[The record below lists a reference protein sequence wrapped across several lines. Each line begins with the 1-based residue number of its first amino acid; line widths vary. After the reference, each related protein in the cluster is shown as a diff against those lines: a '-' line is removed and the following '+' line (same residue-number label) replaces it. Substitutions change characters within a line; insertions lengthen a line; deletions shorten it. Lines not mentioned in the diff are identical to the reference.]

1 MDIKEL
7 KLKRDSIRTQIFYK
21 DKYNEDARELV
32 KEYIYISNEL
42 IKYGVK
48 PSKLNYLTIEYWD
61 EKSKTCDFISTR
73 NNKDYLNESEKS
85 HKKIP
90 IQNTNINTDISKI
103 IKEAINEAF
112 ERKTLNNIK
121 LYEYTLNV
129 AWTSSKEENKSLN
142 YAINLIIKYL
152 DEMDLKLQGIDT
164 NDMVDKIEY
173 IRKYEFRC
181 TEDRFSTIKRSVQV
195 LLDILTND
203 SLDIV
208 VYGKPK
214 NF

>member
-1 MDIKEL
+1 MDEEIKQ
-7 KLKRDSIRTQIFYK
+7 LKRRRDVLRNKMRDWDRLNRNAIEYAK
-21 DKYNEDARELV
+21 EYELV
-32 KEYIYISNEL
+32 INDLK
-42 IKYGVK
+42 KYGCKVD
-48 PSKLNYLTIEYWD
+48 S
-61 EKSKTCDFISTR
+61 
-73 NNKDYLNESEKS
+73 
-85 HKKIP
+85 KIP
-90 IQNTNINTDISKI
+90 FVTVDYWLKKHGESVNNNTIKNIEHINVKSPKSSNTDISKI
-103 IKEAINEAF
+103 IKDAINEAF
-112 ERKTLNNIK
+112 EHKTLNNIK
-121 LYEYTLNV
+121 LYEYTLNI
-129 AWTSSKEENKSLN
+129 AWTTTKEENKLLN